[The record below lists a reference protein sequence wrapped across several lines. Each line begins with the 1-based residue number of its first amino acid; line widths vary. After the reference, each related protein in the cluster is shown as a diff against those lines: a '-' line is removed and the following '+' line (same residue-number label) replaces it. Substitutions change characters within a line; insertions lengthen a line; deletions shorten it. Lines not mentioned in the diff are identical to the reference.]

1 MAQDIRIARGQCF
14 QLPVAPNHPLAQFQ
28 SLRTP
33 TRDEILAH
41 PFYSAVVDHQV
52 SIAPSNPSPVL
63 KNSIIDSIISVI
75 GMGHEIVF
83 NGQNLIVEEGAY
95 MSIRGS
101 WTWLTVNDFVVRD
114 GGVVRVYSSDTS
126 LPAFLLLRCNSFGY

>member
-1 MAQDIRIARGQCF
+1 
-14 QLPVAPNHPLAQFQ
+14 
-28 SLRTP
+28 
-33 TRDEILAH
+33 
-41 PFYSAVVDHQV
+41 
-52 SIAPSNPSPVL
+52 
-63 KNSIIDSIISVI
+63 
-75 GMGHEIVF
+75 MGHEIVF